1 MVRMTFNP
9 YLFYGRIP
17 SIKWIKNSLIVVE
30 ACMDKTWEVLNSG
43 HWQFV
48 PIEYRYCY
56 TLCTILKVI

>member
-1 MVRMTFNP
+1 MIFNP
-9 YLFYGRIP
+9 YFFYGRIP